1 MRTATLRVIQAY
13 IQLPA
18 QDKLRFLEEVKKI
31 EKMHPAVRSDYEKTL
46 LAMPV

>member
-1 MRTATLRVIQAY
+1 MRATTLKVIQAY

-18 QDKLRFLEEVKKI
+18 QEKLRFLEEVKKI

-46 LAMPV
+46 LAMPA